1 MKINIIDSFNLTL
14 SADFEPLLHAG
25 GGEGDIVIYDE
36 EFVIMLEVTL
46 MNANAQKRG
55 EWEPVLRHSVNLKVK
70 EEVNGKNV
78 LTFFIA
84 DEFDANTINIWRAV
98 AAVPLES
105 SVDKTQYTDNV
116 IIMPITTSELEALL
130 DKPQEYQNIIQNVKN
145 SFEKDKPEFDINW
158 REKIIKNII

>member
-1 MKINIIDSFNLTL
+1 M
-14 SADFEPLLHAG
+14 
-25 GGEGDIVIYDE
+25 
-36 EFVIMLEVTL
+36 
-46 MNANAQKRG
+46 
-55 EWEPVLRHSVNLKVK
+55 
-70 EEVNGKNV
+70 NGKNV

-84 DEFDANTINIWRAV
+84 DEFDVNTINIWRAV

-116 IIMPITTSELEALL
+116 IIMPITTSELEVLL